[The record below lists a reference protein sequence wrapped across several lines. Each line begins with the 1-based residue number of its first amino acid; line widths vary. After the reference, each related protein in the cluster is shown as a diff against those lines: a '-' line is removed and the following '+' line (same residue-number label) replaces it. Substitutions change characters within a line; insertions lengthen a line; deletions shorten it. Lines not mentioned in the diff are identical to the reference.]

1 MLQNEKKITKE
12 PSESEVGSNLSSSQN
27 HGKVKVQPQDG
38 LLSCDFNV

>member
-12 PSESEVGSNLSSSQN
+12 PSETEVGSNLSQS